1 MTTFFCTILKIKGV
15 QMKKK
20 KEIKIKHRVTWGFS
34 PVTRVK
40 PSKKVYNRKK
50 MLRENDY

>member
-1 MTTFFCTILKIKGV
+1 
-15 QMKKK
+15 MKKK
-20 KEIKIKHRVTWGFS
+20 TKRKTIGVMTNSRGDWGAIK

-50 MLRENDY
+50 NKQEGNW